1 MRGLLGVVGFLLDVW
16 AIVSIVNS
24 DAERRTK
31 IIWVLV
37 VAFLPLLGFLIWLAA
52 GPKPAR
58 DPRM

>member
-1 MRGLLGVVGFLLDVW
+1 MRGIFGVIGFLLDIW
-16 AIVSIVNS
+16 AVVSIVNS

-52 GPKPAR
+52 GPRPVR
-58 DPRM
+58 N

>member
-1 MRGLLGVVGFLLDVW
+1 MRGIFGVIGFLLDIW
-16 AIVSIVNS
+16 AVVSIVNS

-52 GPKPAR
+52 GPKAAR
-58 DPRM
+58 NSR